1 MKESTTDRG
10 LTLFFLRYTVRHKRL
25 FVISFIMMPIYA
37 WLLAAAP
44 KVMQGAVDDGI
55 LKGDIPLTV
64 RASFVYLGCIL
75 GAFVA
80 VVIQNWAM
88 QAAGIRTLNDLREA
102 VMEHISKLGK
112 DQFEQRPLGVYV
124 SRATSDIEAIG
135 ETMTA
140 GLTNLIS
147 DGLLI
152 IFIFVHMS
160 MMNLRL
166 GLMTLVLV
174 PIIVVIVDIFRR
186 ILRPLYDQ
194 IRTLNG
200 TLTARINETLTMLF
214 EVRNFNLRKRFSDRY
229 DETNREFRDTTI
241 RAISYDA
248 LVFSILE
255 GLSFVSIGAVLLIV
269 GGRTVGGTELLQIGV
284 IVAYIQWLQLL
295 FPPIKQMGSRF
306 AVLQSALAAISKVNQ
321 VMALPLPEDQGEDVP
336 ENADLL
342 VSNLSFAYKEGEPV
356 LRGLDVQVP
365 AGGSLAV
372 VGPTG
377 AGKSTLIRLLVRQY
391 ELKQGDISIGGQ
403 PLTSIPREALKKLI
417 VLVPQEPSIF
427 HESVA
432 YNIGLNRPD
441 VTREHIIEIC
451 RKIHADA
458 FIDRLPDGY
467 DSVLESEGANLSM
480 GQRQLIALARALAS
494 DARILIFD
502 EATANIDSE
511 TEILIQQALA
521 YVMREKTTI
530 LIAHRLSTIRDA
542 GHIIVLNHGQ
552 IVEQGSHRE
561 LLASNGLYRRMYE
574 LQAD

>member
-1 MKESTTDRG
+1 MTSDRG
-10 LTLFFLRYTVRHKRL
+10 LTVFFMRYAMRHKRL
-25 FVISFIMMPIYA
+25 FIFSFIMMPLYA

-44 KVMQGAVDDGI
+44 KVMQSAVDEGI
-55 LKGDIPLTV
+55 LKGNIPLTV
-64 RASFVYLGCIL
+64 RSAFIYLGCIL

-80 VVIQNWAM
+80 VVLQNWAM

-102 VMEHISKLGK
+102 VMAHISKLGK
-112 DQFEQRPLGVYV
+112 DQFETRPLGVYV

-140 GLTNLIS
+140 GLTNLVS

-166 GLMTLVLV
+166 GMMTLVLV
-174 PIIVVIVDIFRR
+174 PIIVIIVDIFRR

-214 EVRNFNLRKRFSDRY
+214 ELRNFNLRKPFSDRY
-229 DETNREFRDTTI
+229 DETNRQFRDTTI

-255 GLSFVSIGAVLLIV
+255 GLSFVSIGAVLLVV
-269 GGRTVGGTELLQIGV
+269 GGRAVGGTEVLQIGV

-306 AVLQSALAAISKVNQ
+306 AVLQSAFAAVSKVNQ
-321 VMALPLPEDQGEDVP
+321 IMALPLPEDSGDATP
-336 ENADLL
+336 ENADLS
-342 VSNLSFAYKEGEPV
+342 VRDLSFSYKKGEPV

-391 ELKQGDISIGGQ
+391 ELEQGLISIGGK
-403 PLTSIPREALKKLI
+403 PLTAIPREALKKLI

-427 HESVA
+427 RESVA
-432 YNIGLNRPD
+432 YNISLNRPE
-441 VTREHIIEIC
+441 VTRESIVEIC
-451 RKIHADA
+451 RKIHAHA
-458 FIDRLPDGY
+458 FIERLPGGY

-542 GHIIVLNHGQ
+542 GHIIVLSQGQ
-552 IVEQGSHRE
+552 IVEQGTHQE
-561 LLASNGLYRRMYE
+561 LLTSDGLYRRMYE
-574 LQAD
+574 LQA

>member
-1 MKESTTDRG
+1 MTDRG
-10 LTLFFLRYTVRHKRL
+10 LTLFFLRFATQHKRL
-25 FVISFIMMPIYA
+25 FFFSFVMMPVYA

-44 KVMQGAVDDGI
+44 KVMQRTVDDGI
-55 LKGDIPLTV
+55 LKSDIPFTIRGALIYLT
-64 RASFVYLGCIL
+64 LIL

-80 VVIQNWAM
+80 VVLQNLAM

-102 VMEHISKLGK
+102 VLDHISKLGK
-112 DQFEQRPLGVYV
+112 EQFEKRPLGVYV

-140 GLTNLIS
+140 GLTNLIT
-147 DGLLI
+147 DALLI
-152 IFIFVHMS
+152 VFIFVNMS

-166 GLMTLVLV
+166 GLMTLLLV
-174 PIIVVIVDIFRR
+174 PVIIVIVDIFRR
-186 ILRPLYDQ
+186 ILRPLYDR

-214 EVRNFNLRKRFSDRY
+214 ELRNFNLRQSFSDRY
-229 DETNREFRDTTI
+229 AETNCELRDTNI
-241 RAISYDA
+241 KAISYDA

-255 GLSFVSIGAVLLIV
+255 GLSFVSIGAVLLVV
-269 GGRTVGGTELLQIGV
+269 GSRASGGTELLQIGV
-284 IVAYIQWLQLL
+284 IVAYIQWLQML

-306 AVLQSALAAISKVNQ
+306 AVLQSALAAINKVNEI
-321 VMALPLPEDQGEDVP
+321 MNLPLPEDRGNEAP
-336 ENADLL
+336 ANADLA
-342 VSNLSFAYKEGEPV
+342 VRELSFFYNEGEPV
-356 LRGLDVQVP
+356 LRGLDLQVP
-365 AGGSLAV
+365 EGGSLAV

-391 ELKQGDISIGGQ
+391 ELGQGEISIGGL
-403 PLTSIPREALKKLI
+403 PLSAISREALKRLI

-427 HESVA
+427 RESVA
-432 YNIGLNRPD
+432 YNIGLNREE
-441 VTREHIIEIC
+441 VSRERIIEIC
-451 RKIHADA
+451 SKIHADA
-458 FIDRLPDGY
+458 FISRLPDGY
-467 DSVLESEGANLSM
+467 DTVLESEGANLSM

-542 GHIIVLNHGQ
+542 AHIVVLNHGE
-552 IVEQGSHRE
+552 IVEQGTHAE
-561 LLASNGLYRRMYE
+561 LLAGDGLYCRMYE
-574 LQAD
+574 LQAKE

>member
-1 MKESTTDRG
+1 MISDRR
-10 LTLFFLRYTVRHKRL
+10 LTLFFLRFTRKHKRL
-25 FVISFIMMPIYA
+25 FIFSFLLMPIYA

-44 KVMQGAVDDGI
+44 KVMQGAVDEGI

-64 RASFVYLGCIL
+64 RSAFIYLACIL

-80 VVIQNWAM
+80 VALQNLAM
-88 QAAGIRTLNDLREA
+88 QTAGIRTLNDLRES
-102 VMEHISKLGK
+102 VMSHISKLGK
-112 DQFEQRPLGVYV
+112 DQFEKRPLGVYV

-140 GLTNLIS
+140 GLTNLVS

-152 IFIFVHMS
+152 IFIFVNMS

-174 PIIVVIVDIFRR
+174 PIIIIIVDIFRR
-186 ILRPLYDQ
+186 ILRPLYDR

-214 EVRNFNLRKRFSDRY
+214 EVRNFNLRKTFSDRY

-241 RAISYDA
+241 RAISFDA

-255 GLSFVSIGAVLLIV
+255 GLSFVSIGAVLLVV
-269 GGRTVGGTELLQIGV
+269 GGRTAGGTELLQIGV

-306 AVLQSALAAISKVNQ
+306 AVLQSALAAVSKVNQ
-321 VMALPLPEDQGEDVP
+321 IMALPLPEDSGAEEP
-336 ENADLL
+336 ENADLS
-342 VSNLSFAYKEGEPV
+342 VRDLSFSYKEGEPV

-391 ELKQGDISIGGQ
+391 ELEQGLISIGGK
-403 PLTSIPREALKKLI
+403 PLAEIPRDALKKLI

-427 HESVA
+427 RESVA
-432 YNIGLNRPD
+432 YNISLNRPE
-441 VTREHIIEIC
+441 VTRERITEIC
-451 RKIHADA
+451 RKIQADA
-458 FIDRLPDGY
+458 FIERLPDGY
-467 DSVLESEGANLSM
+467 DTLLESEGANLSM

-511 TEILIQQALA
+511 TEILIQKALA

-542 GHIIVLNHGQ
+542 GQIIVLNQGQ
-552 IVEQGSHRE
+552 IVEQGSHPE
-561 LLASNGLYRRMYE
+561 LLAADGLYRRMYE

>member
-1 MKESTTDRG
+1 MTSDRG
-10 LTLFFLRYTVRHKRL
+10 LTVFFLRYAMRHKRL
-25 FVISFIMMPIYA
+25 FIFSFIMMPLYA

-44 KVMQGAVDDGI
+44 KVMQSAVDEGI

-64 RASFVYLGCIL
+64 RSAFVYLGCIV

-80 VVIQNWAM
+80 VVLQNWAM

-102 VMEHISKLGK
+102 VMAHISKLGK
-112 DQFEQRPLGVYV
+112 DQFGTRPLGVYV

-140 GLTNLIS
+140 GLTNLVS
-147 DGLLI
+147 DALLI
-152 IFIFVHMS
+152 TFIFVNMS

-166 GLMTLVLV
+166 GMMTLVLV
-174 PIIVVIVDIFRR
+174 PIIVIIVDIFRR

-214 EVRNFNLRKRFSDRY
+214 ELRNFNLRKPFSDRY

-255 GLSFVSIGAVLLIV
+255 GLSFVSIGAVLLVV
-269 GGRTVGGTELLQIGV
+269 GGRAVGGTEVLQIGV

-306 AVLQSALAAISKVNQ
+306 AVLQSAFAAVSKVNQ
-321 VMALPLPEDQGEDVP
+321 IMALPLPEDSGDATP
-336 ENADLL
+336 ENADLS
-342 VSNLSFAYKEGEPV
+342 VRDLSFAYKKGEPV

-391 ELKQGDISIGGQ
+391 ELEQGLISIGGK
-403 PLTSIPREALKKLI
+403 PLTAIPREALKKLI

-427 HESVA
+427 RESVA
-432 YNIGLNRPD
+432 YNISLNRPD
-441 VTREHIIEIC
+441 VTRESIVEIC

-458 FIDRLPDGY
+458 FIERLPGGY

-542 GHIIVLNHGQ
+542 GHIIVLSQGQ
-552 IVEQGSHRE
+552 IVEQGTHQE
-561 LLASNGLYRRMYE
+561 LLTNDGLYRRMYE
-574 LQAD
+574 LQA